1 MCDTGNTLAKYNS
14 MQVCIAVVFASVFYY
29 NTVTLLAVITN
40 LNVVYKR

>member
-14 MQVCIAVVFASVFYY
+14 MQVCIAVVFASVFY